1 MQRAS
6 ENPCKGTGDIMTDDL
21 KRLENRIDELTE
33 RLHRVE
39 NKVFWDTDE
48 NPVRSETAGRVETS
62 APTPHSAPKERV
74 PATAIISFMGRS
86 LVVLGGAFLLRWLT
100 QSGILPQNIG
110 SVLGMFYAL
119 LWIAM
124 ADVTAGRG
132 HRPSAVF
139 HGVTGSFIAFP
150 LLIEATT
157 KFYYL
162 PPMFSAALLLAFIVL
177 GLVVAGRRNLRLLA
191 WIITL
196 PAAPI
201 AFLLAV
207 QTQAITP
214 FMGSLLI
221 LAGITLWLGYI
232 RHWHVLATLVAGA
245 VNIGLILIV
254 LEQVMTSKRVPDVHQ
269 ASLGAILSLLFG
281 PIALYFGSYCFR
293 VFKRKRTITPLEIGQ
308 TLVVVLIGLGGAA
321 AVINSSEHSM
331 LPLGIVCLLL
341 SVASYTAA
349 YGLLPRRD
357 PNRRNFL
364 FYTLLALAMMLLGCK
379 MSLGHPTSTVV
390 FTAIALVCGAL
401 ANRISSP
408 QLFLHGVAYLTAA
421 ILGSGFLA
429 TILKGFVGPS
439 PKLDEWISLPILL
452 ALAIT
457 TLYPWFPRPRGR
469 PTDMYLG
476 RRSVDLFLFAT
487 VLAWGGFI
495 VAILAQLSPQAEG
508 TETFQRL
515 LAATRTGIFGL
526 SAVVLAWRSSR
537 TRFGSLA
544 WLVYS
549 VLAIGAITLVLEVI
563 STGGSAMLFLSFGL
577 YGSALILAPRLLH
590 RTSERNHEEA

>member
-1 MQRAS
+1 MQSAF
-6 ENPCKGTGDIMTDDL
+6 ENPRKGIGNIMTDEL
-21 KRLENRIDELTE
+21 KRIEKRIDELTE
-33 RLHRVE
+33 RLRRVE
-39 NKVFWDTDE
+39 
-48 NPVRSETAGRVETS
+48 GRVFSEEAETPIGSERTGQVDTPLPAPTS
-62 APTPHSAPKERV
+62 APAERV
-74 PATAIISFMGRS
+74 PATAIISFIGRS

-100 QSGILPQNIG
+100 QSGVLPQNIG
-110 SVLGMFYAL
+110 SLAGMLYAI

-124 ADVTAGRG
+124 ADVTAGRDQ
-132 HRPSAVF
+132 RPSAVF
-139 HGVTGSFIAFP
+139 HGCTGSFIAFP

-157 KFYYL
+157 KFQYL
-162 PPMFSAALLLAFIVL
+162 SPMLSAALLLAFIVL

-254 LEQVMTSKRVPDVHQ
+254 LEQVMASKRIPEVHQ
-269 ASLGAILSLLFG
+269 ASLGAVLFLLFG

-293 VFKRKRTITPLEIGQ
+293 VFRRKRTITPLEIGQ
-308 TLVVVLIGLGGAA
+308 TLVVVVIGLGGAA

-331 LPLGIVCLLL
+331 LPLGIVCLAL
-341 SVASYTAA
+341 SVANYTAA

-364 FYTLLALAMMLLGCK
+364 FYTLLALAMMLLGCA
-379 MSLGHPTSTVV
+379 MSLGYPASALAFTV
-390 FTAIALVCGAL
+390 IALICGAA

-408 QLFLHGVAYLTAA
+408 VLFLHGAAYLIAA
-421 ILGSGFLA
+421 VAGSGFLA
-429 TILKGFVGPS
+429 TILRGFAGS
-439 PKLDEWISLPILL
+439 TPKFGEWLTLPILL

-469 PTDMYLG
+469 STDMYLG
-476 RRSVDLFLFAT
+476 RRSVDLFLFIT
-487 VLAWGGFI
+487 VVAWGGFI
-495 VAILAQLSPQAEG
+495 VALCARLSPHAEG
-508 TETFQRL
+508 TEMFQRL
-515 LAATRTGIFGL
+515 LAATRTGVLGL

-537 TRFGSLA
+537 TRFGNLA

-549 VLAIGAITLVLEVI
+549 VLVIGAITLIMEVI

-577 YGSALILAPRLLH
+577 YGGALIIAPRLLH
-590 RTSERNHEEA
+590 QTRERNLEKA